1 MAEKN
6 YPDNKMV
13 INGVDVSLPYDEY
26 VADFRKKYPR
36 AQPMSKHNYELAQ
49 KNAKIEAQKKM
60 AAAEKAGTSN
70 GAWAYQKGPSDEII
84 EKITGKVDPSHEEV
98 MEAAKEII
106 EASNQQGI
114 QSKGNLG
121 DNNIANPDA
130 LDTSEVTKLHNEL
143 KSMAQTEE
151 NMEPGTWSNTPEQV
165 EEAKNKAGITKT
177 VPGSTSAGDGN
188 NGGSDDGDSDDDGTA
203 EDNYKKSM
211 MSIWDAYN
219 AGLISKETAGYFTI
233 DAIATLAKNLGR
245 SIGNVGAQ
253 FSGGT
258 IDNGHDES
266 KWGQRQK
273 AVMEEEIQKELE
285 GLGSKASRQAE
296 SEKLDNEAKKIRNAY
311 TPKQLEQQIEMFK
324 KELEMANINLDMAH
338 SKTDLIN
345 FIKKDPNYANS
356 PFKMGMVAY
365 LTQAGTAGAV
375 NNASSTLLDA
385 MNWAITLVK

>member
-1 MAEKN
+1 MAKN
-6 YPDNKMV
+6 ENDY
-13 INGVDVSLPYDEY
+13 SLPYE
-26 VADFRKKYPR
+26 VALANFRKKHGNNVPF
-36 AQPMSKHNYELAQ
+36 MSKDQYELMQAREEV
-49 KNAKIEAQKKM
+49 KNKREA
-60 AAAEKAGTSN
+60 AREAGTAE
-70 GAWAYQKGPSDEII
+70 GAWASQKGPSDEII
-84 EKITGKVDPSHEEV
+84 ENITGKENPTKEDI
-98 MEAAKEII
+98 MDAANKII
-106 EASNQQGI
+106 EDSKNSLQQGI

-188 NGGSDDGDSDDDGTA
+188 DDGGGSDDDGGDGDSDPDK
-203 EDNYKKSM
+203 NYKKSM
-211 MSIWDAYN
+211 MSIWDAYR

-273 AVMEEEIQKELE
+273 AVLEEEIQKELE
-285 GLGSKASRQAE
+285 GLGGKASRQAE
-296 SEKLDNEAKKIRNAY
+296 SEKLDNEAKKIRNTY

-324 KELEMANINLDMAH
+324 KELEKAEIDLDMAH
-338 SKTDLIN
+338 SRTDLIK
-345 FIKKDPNYANS
+345 FIKSDPDYTNN

-365 LTQAGTAGAV
+365 LTQNGVGGAV

>member
-1 MAEKN
+1 MAKN
-6 YPDNKMV
+6 VNETDY
-13 INGVDVSLPYDEY
+13 SLPYE
-26 VADFRKKYPR
+26 VALANFRKKYGNAAR
-36 AQPMSKHNYELAQ
+36 FWSKDEYELMQARE
-49 KNAKIEAQKKM
+49 EAQKKRE
-60 AAAEKAGTSN
+60 AAREAGTAE
-70 GAWAYQKGPSDEII
+70 GAWAYQKGPSDEIV
-84 EKITGKVDPSHEEV
+84 EKITGKENPTEEEV
-98 MEAAKEII
+98 SEKAKEII
-106 EASNQQGI
+106 ERKITPEQQGI

-143 KSMAQTEE
+143 KSMEQTED
-151 NMEPGTWSNTPEQV
+151 NMEPGTWSNTPEQI

-188 NGGSDDGDSDDDGTA
+188 NGGSDDSGGGGGESGPD
-203 EDNYKKSM
+203 ENYKKSM
-211 MSIWDAYN
+211 MSIWDAYRN
-219 AGLISKETAGYFTI
+219 GLISKETAGYFTI

-273 AVMEEEIQKELE
+273 AVLNEEIQKELE

-296 SEKLDNEAKKIRNAY
+296 SESLDNQAKKIRNAY

-324 KELEMANINLDMAH
+324 KELEKAEIDLDMAH
-338 SKTDLIN
+338 SRTDLIN
-345 FIKKDPNYANS
+345 FIKKDPDYANN

-365 LTQAGTAGAV
+365 LTQKGVGGAAD
-375 NNASSTLLDA
+375 NASGTLLDA
-385 MNWAITLVK
+385 MNWLITLVK

>member
-1 MAEKN
+1 MAKN
-6 YPDNKMV
+6 VNETDY
-13 INGVDVSLPYDEY
+13 SLPYE
-26 VADFRKKYPR
+26 VALANFRKKYGNAAR
-36 AQPMSKHNYELAQ
+36 FWSKDEYELMQARE
-49 KNAKIEAQKKM
+49 EAQKKRE
-60 AAAEKAGTSN
+60 AAREAGTAE
-70 GAWAYQKGPSDEII
+70 GAWAYQKGPSDEIV
-84 EKITGKVDPSHEEV
+84 EKITGKENPTEEEV
-98 MEAAKEII
+98 SEKAKEII
-106 EASNQQGI
+106 ERKITPEQQGI

-143 KSMAQTEE
+143 KSMEQTED
-151 NMEPGTWSNTPEQV
+151 NMEPGTWSNTPEQI

-188 NGGSDDGDSDDDGTA
+188 NGGSDDSGGGGGESGPD
-203 EDNYKKSM
+203 ENYKKSM
-211 MSIWDAYN
+211 MSIWDAYRN
-219 AGLISKETAGYFTI
+219 GLISKETAGYFTI

-273 AVMEEEIQKELE
+273 AVLNEEIQKELE

-296 SEKLDNEAKKIRNAY
+296 SESLDNQAKRIRNAY

-324 KELEMANINLDMAH
+324 KELEMADINLDMAH

-345 FIKKDPNYANS
+345 FIKSDPDYANK
-356 PFKMGMVAY
+356 PYKMAMVAY
-365 LTQAGTAGAV
+365 LTQKGVGGAAD
-375 NNASSTLLDA
+375 NASGTLLDA
-385 MNWAITLVK
+385 MNWLITLVK